1 MNGSRTKST
10 TYRDVNGTASCFTN
24 SVWDAA
30 NDGSIVSPV
39 AIDATAFKDYA
50 NGDFRPA
57 KDGVLVNA
65 GTKWDAYLGY
75 GATSEKDLAGAA
87 RLSGKFLDIGC
98 YETATSAGL
107 QIYVR

>member
-1 MNGSRTKST
+1 MGHLRLAWQF
-10 TYRDVNGTASCFTN
+10 RLPADCAIGPRCARAPEGTASTVLN
-24 SVWDAA
+24 LTDA
-30 NDGSIVSPV
+30 
-39 AIDATAFKDYA
+39 AFKDYA
-50 NGDFRPA
+50 NCDFRPA

-65 GTKWDAYLGY
+65 GTKLDAYNGY
-75 GATSEKDLAGAA
+75 GATSETDLAGAA